1 MPRVVVRPAAL
12 LPQRV
17 GCPWHRARTPALPA
31 LRRARGCGATRGG
44 GPGSEPPEPDELGS
58 SSSEDRGRAED
69 TPAARLTQ
77 NLANLVANPASYLG
91 AFVIVAAATSRFN
104 FGGGAVVA
112 LSALPVVALTAISK
126 SSAGQE
132 VRRAVEQEKPRL
144 LAEAD
149 RAEAQRVV
157 ARSGGDL
164 SRFYGDTR
172 SVLQDPPSHL
182 QGQLAGDAGF
192 DPLGLAASPSED
204 ASAEVDAGDGWRDGA
219 LKDTRLGRL
228 YQAELLHA
236 RWAMLGAVGCLVPE
250 LLQRQFGVA
259 IAEPIWWKVGGS
271 VLNEGIAINYAGLE
285 GLRIAGDKG
294 VLAIAACQLALM
306 GGPEYAR
313 QVGIASL
320 EPVGIFLP
328 GDVNYPGGPLFD
340 PLGLAKDP
348 DTFLTQAVAEIK
360 HGRLAM
366 LAMAGYAAQAAV
378 TQEGPIAN
386 LEATLARIVAH
397 YG

>member
-1 MPRVVVRPAAL
+1 M
-12 LPQRV
+12 
-17 GCPWHRARTPALPA
+17 
-31 LRRARGCGATRGG
+31 
-44 GPGSEPPEPDELGS
+44 
-58 SSSEDRGRAED
+58 
-69 TPAARLTQ
+69 
-77 NLANLVANPASYLG
+77 
-91 AFVIVAAATSRFN
+91 
-104 FGGGAVVA
+104 
-112 LSALPVVALTAISK
+112 
-126 SSAGQE
+126 
-132 VRRAVEQEKPRL
+132 
-144 LAEAD
+144 
-149 RAEAQRVV
+149 
-157 ARSGGDL
+157 
-164 SRFYGDTR
+164 
-172 SVLQDPPSHL
+172 
-182 QGQLAGDAGF
+182 
-192 DPLGLAASPSED
+192 
-204 ASAEVDAGDGWRDGA
+204 
-219 LKDTRLGRL
+219 
-228 YQAELLHA
+228 
-236 RWAMLGAVGCLVPE
+236 GCLVPE